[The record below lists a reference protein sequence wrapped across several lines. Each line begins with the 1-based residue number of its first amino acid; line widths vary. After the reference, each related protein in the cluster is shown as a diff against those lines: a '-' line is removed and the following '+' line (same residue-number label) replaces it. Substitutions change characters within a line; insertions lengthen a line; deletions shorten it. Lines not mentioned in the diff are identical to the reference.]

1 MSWTGDAL
9 EGIALHVCLRW
20 QQRKVAHWGKQKTCW
35 CKAGQWGARVRG
47 LQGGASNIVH
57 MLRLHI
63 GQGGDTLQGL
73 RRHQNS
79 IAACYLLT
87 RINSEKSPP
96 TKARTKATASRLC
109 SALPVLLCP
118 A

>member
-47 LQGGASNIVH
+47 LQGGASNIVRRRVSGVRI
-57 MLRLHI
+57 RLGRGACTI
-63 GQGGDTLQGL
+63 KCC
-73 RRHQNS
+73 
-79 IAACYLLT
+79 AAWY
-87 RINSEKSPP
+87 
-96 TKARTKATASRLC
+96 
-109 SALPVLLCP
+109 
-118 A
+118 